1 MPAPILPLIEAV
13 THWPE
18 RGALIGLDL
27 GTKTI
32 GVAVSDPDRR
42 LATGVETI
50 HRKAFKAD
58 AARLLAIS
66 GERNAVGFVLGLP
79 INMDGSEGPRA
90 QSTRAFA
97 RNFSNLTGLAIA
109 LWDERLSTAA
119 VERELIGMDVSRAR
133 RAEVIDEHA
142 AMFILQGALDRLATA
157 ARGPLRMAVVISAL
171 LPVFLL
177 IVLGFILKRSLMR
190 LDTQWHGLERLTYY
204 VLFPTLLI
212 QTLVK
217 ADLSSVPVAGVGGAL
232 MLSALAMSLL
242 CLALRPVFSRWNIDG
257 PAFTSIFQGAT
268 RWQTY
273 VALAVSSNL
282 FGHTGLALASVAM
295 VAIIPLVNVFS
306 VSVLAHYAA
315 PEKQSLRAIVMT
327 VLTNPLI
334 WACAIGLAVNVTHLP
349 LPQVWHDVA
358 EALGRSSLGIGLL
371 VTGAGLQLAGMFRPS
386 LAASIAVLLKLIL
399 MPVLGVALALWFGIS
414 GSSLVIVAVC
424 SAVPTSSSAYV
435 LARQMGG
442 DAPLLAQIITLQ
454 TILAAVTMP
463 IAIALVA

>member
-1 MPAPILPLIEAV
+1 
-13 THWPE
+13 
-18 RGALIGLDL
+18 
-27 GTKTI
+27 
-32 GVAVSDPDRR
+32 
-42 LATGVETI
+42 
-50 HRKAFKAD
+50 
-58 AARLLAIS
+58 
-66 GERNAVGFVLGLP
+66 
-79 INMDGSEGPRA
+79 
-90 QSTRAFA
+90 
-97 RNFSNLTGLAIA
+97 
-109 LWDERLSTAA
+109 
-119 VERELIGMDVSRAR
+119 
-133 RAEVIDEHA
+133 
-142 AMFILQGALDRLATA
+142 
-157 ARGPLRMAVVISAL
+157 MAVVISAL

-242 CLALRPVFSRWNIDG
+242 CLALRPVFSRWSIDG

>member
-1 MPAPILPLIEAV
+1 
-13 THWPE
+13 
-18 RGALIGLDL
+18 
-27 GTKTI
+27 
-32 GVAVSDPDRR
+32 
-42 LATGVETI
+42 
-50 HRKAFKAD
+50 
-58 AARLLAIS
+58 
-66 GERNAVGFVLGLP
+66 
-79 INMDGSEGPRA
+79 
-90 QSTRAFA
+90 
-97 RNFSNLTGLAIA
+97 
-109 LWDERLSTAA
+109 
-119 VERELIGMDVSRAR
+119 
-133 RAEVIDEHA
+133 
-142 AMFILQGALDRLATA
+142 
-157 ARGPLRMAVVISAL
+157 MAVVISAL

-177 IVLGFILKRSLMR
+177 IVLGFILRRSLMR

-242 CLALRPVFSRWNIDG
+242 CLALRPLFSRWNIDG

-371 VTGAGLQLAGMFRPS
+371 VTGAGLQLAGMFRPN
-386 LAASIAVLLKLIL
+386 LAASSAVFLKLIL

-454 TILAAVTMP
+454 TVLAAVTMP
-463 IAIALVA
+463 VVIALVTAAP